1 MVYTIVRIVNNS
13 PKAAVFTN
21 PVRGRDRHVVPAVPT
36 NVEQDPDANIVVP
49 DPPVQIEVIKNPTTY
64 PTALEKAL
72 NIYTLKNNWCFWD
85 SGVKGANDLIGA
97 GEGEDKS
104 LLHLPANTTKL
115 ELVVSAHGV
124 PSFRAPSDYQRF
136 LINFKIQAQVR
147 LNWCWAAAA
156 ASIANYYE
164 KNETWTPCKVANLVL
179 GRTDCCGVSGVQ
191 CDKSVEFFEAL
202 KTMGHLEDAPRSGL
216 SFSDVKKEID
226 KGRPILAALKGLA
239 GHGVVITGYNNFN
252 PKTRTIEVQD
262 PSGGSKIVCDF
273 KKFPGS
279 YGRGYTWVATCRTK

>member
-13 PKAAVFTN
+13 PKTAVLTN
-21 PVRGRDRHVVPAVPT
+21 PVGDKDRHVVPAWDDFVSEDPGVLVPH
-36 NVEQDPDANIVVP
+36 
-49 DPPVQIEVIKNPTTY
+49 PPVKIEVIKNPTTY
-64 PTALEKAL
+64 PTALKKAL

-104 LLHLPANTTKL
+104 LLHLPPNTTKL
-115 ELVVSAHGV
+115 ELFVSDRGV
-124 PSFRAPSDYQRF
+124 PEFRAPSDYQRF

-164 KNETWTPCKVANLVL
+164 KNESWTPCKVANLVFN
-179 GRTDCCGVSGVQ
+179 RTDCCEVLRGAG
-191 CDKSVEFFEAL
+191 CDEGVEFYKAL
-202 KTMGHLEDAPRSGL
+202 QEMGHLEDAPRSTL

-226 KGRPILAALKGLA
+226 KGRPILAALRNWA
-239 GHGVVITGYNNFN
+239 GHGVVITGYNNFD

-273 KKFPGS
+273 NTFPGS
-279 YGRGYTWVATCRTK
+279 YSRGYTWVATCRTK